1 VLKAV
6 LMLVEKREFAKRRV
20 GFFTRKNLMGEE
32 KRAEMRRES
41 ETLDFYEST
50 LLRTWFELSML
61 RFLDYSPSPIRVPIQ
76 IAKKLR
82 WEKCTEGV
90 VHFPMEVQMLRSG
103 SNVLSHSVTRFVAR
117 SDLFSSSAI
126 DIDH

>member
-1 VLKAV
+1 MLKAV

-90 VHFPMEVQMLRSG
+90 VHFPKELQTLRSYA
-103 SNVLSHSVTRFVAR
+103 T
-117 SDLFSSSAI
+117 
-126 DIDH
+126 